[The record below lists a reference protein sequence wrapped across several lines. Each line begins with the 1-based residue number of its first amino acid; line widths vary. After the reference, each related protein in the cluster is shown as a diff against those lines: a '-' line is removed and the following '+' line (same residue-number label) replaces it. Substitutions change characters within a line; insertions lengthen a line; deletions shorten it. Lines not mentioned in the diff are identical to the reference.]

1 MKTQWPWITL
11 LIAAVAIF
19 NPVGWAF
26 VSAAVRYSVTDWL
39 RDFAVAVTLIGA
51 AILIVL
57 GVIEWMLRRR
67 YLAKRRAVV
76 PEPGNG

>member
-1 MKTQWPWITL
+1 MRTQWPWITL

-26 VSAAVRYSVTDWL
+26 VGAAIRYSVTDWL
-39 RDFAVAVTLIGA
+39 RDLAVAVTLIGA

-57 GVIEWMLRRR
+57 GLVEWLLRRR
-67 YLAKRRAVV
+67 YLTRRRGAATDNRD
-76 PEPGNG
+76 G